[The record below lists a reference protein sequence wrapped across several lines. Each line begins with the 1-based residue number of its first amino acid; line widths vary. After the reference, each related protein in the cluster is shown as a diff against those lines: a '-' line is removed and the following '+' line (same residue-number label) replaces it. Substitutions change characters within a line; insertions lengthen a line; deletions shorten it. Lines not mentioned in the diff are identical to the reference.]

1 MEDLKEALPTRC
13 RMAPAQFRSTISESS
28 LAHAHTRAVSLSL
41 SRSLSLSLSL
51 SLSRMCSSMLR
62 GTHSST
68 RWRRRLPCLALYQSG
83 VMCWSDTIHPRRGIP
98 EEGNSTFIAWMC
110 IGMGPFAIARAWPL
124 HPCIAAARPD
134 TVS

>member
-51 SLSRMCSSMLR
+51 SVQNVQQHAA
-62 GTHSST
+62 G
-68 RWRRRLPCLALYQSG
+68 
-83 VMCWSDTIHPRRGIP
+83 DTL
-98 EEGNSTFIAWMC
+98 
-110 IGMGPFAIARAWPL
+110 L
-124 HPCIAAARPD
+124 HQMAAAVAMPGALSERCN
-134 TVS
+134 VLV